1 MEKAEEK
8 LIELPPETYRRYKM
22 SYKNKKNKPK
32 KEIIIPKDT
41 KIKSKEKN
49 RQSLIKRKVR

>member
-1 MEKAEEK
+1 
-8 LIELPPETYRRYKM
+8 M

-49 RQSLIKRKVR
+49 RQNLIKRKVR